1 MSRQPVDTGTDEL
14 LCEISE
20 RVATITFNRPEK
32 RNALS
37 ENLSPAL
44 RALMPVLDVDP
55 DVRCILLTGAGSAF
69 CSGGDVSQ
77 MGGGALASSQQSH
90 EARVE
95 HLRGRQR
102 TLTQK
107 LYELKT
113 PTVAAL
119 PGAAAGAG
127 MSLALACD
135 IRVAA
140 ESAFITAGFGRIG
153 LSGDHGGSW
162 LLTRLVGP
170 ALAKELYFTSRR
182 VQAQEAKALG
192 LINTIYPDESF
203 RADAFEF
210 AKSIAAGPPIALKYM
225 KEHINQAPF
234 LRASEAFDLE
244 AEHLMRTA
252 ATEDHQEAV
261 DAFMQKREPNFNG
274 R

>member
-1 MSRQPVDTGTDEL
+1 MALNTIDTGTSEL
-14 LCEISE
+14 LCEVSD
-20 RVATITFNRPEK
+20 RLAVITLNRPEK

-37 ENLSPAL
+37 DTLSPAL
-44 RALMPVLDVDP
+44 RQLLPKVDEDP
-55 DVRCILLTGAGSAF
+55 NIRCIMLTGAGTAF
-69 CSGGDVSQ
+69 CAGGDVSQ
-77 MGGGALASSQQSH
+77 MGDGALAKAPHSFEES
-90 EARVE
+90 VE
-95 HLRGRQR
+95 NLRQRQR

-135 IRVAA
+135 LRVAG
-140 ESAFITAGFGRIG
+140 ESAFITAAFGRIG

-170 ALAKELYFTSRR
+170 AIAKELYFTSRR
-182 VQAQEAKALG
+182 VAAEEAKHLG
-192 LINTIYPDESF
+192 LFNAVYQDDSF
-203 RADAFEF
+203 REQAIAF
-210 AKSIAAGPPIALKYM
+210 AKSIAAGPPIAMKYM
-225 KEHINQAPF
+225 KEHINQAQF
-234 LRASEAFDLE
+234 LRAGEAFDLE

-252 ATEDHQEAV
+252 ATEDHKEAV
-261 DAFMQKREPNFNG
+261 AAFMEKREPEFKG